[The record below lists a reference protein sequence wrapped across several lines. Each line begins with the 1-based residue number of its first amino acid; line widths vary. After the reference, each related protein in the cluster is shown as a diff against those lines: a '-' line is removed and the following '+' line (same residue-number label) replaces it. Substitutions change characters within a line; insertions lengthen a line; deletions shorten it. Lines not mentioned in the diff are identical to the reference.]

1 MPWYNINFVFVLGVA
16 VRLWIYVGRGKGL
29 AMEVAVSY
37 VFQLRHT
44 NILHVYNKK
53 WPLGLM
59 RSTVRSI
66 QDKMS
71 PH

>member
-16 VRLWIYVGRGKGL
+16 VRLWIYVGRRKGL

-37 VFQLRHT
+37 VFQLHHT
-44 NILHVYNKK
+44 IANILHVYNKK

-59 RSTVRSI
+59 RSACCS
-66 QDKMS
+66 
-71 PH
+71 